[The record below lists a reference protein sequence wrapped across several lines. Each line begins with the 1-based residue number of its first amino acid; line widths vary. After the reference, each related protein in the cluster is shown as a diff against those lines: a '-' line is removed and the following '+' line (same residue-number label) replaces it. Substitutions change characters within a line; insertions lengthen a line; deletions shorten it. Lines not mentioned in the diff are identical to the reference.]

1 MSLFPK
7 FATKQEPFRLLACP
21 HCARFLDM
29 REHGYHCPGCGRD
42 YTHSGLMRAYSTCA
56 EENYQTKVNKR
67 FQEMQVDTWKKLYD
81 AEHLEKARLEN
92 ERVNFADDLDSLRA
106 RVKNLEDFCQSL
118 TEDREYA

>member
-1 MSLFPK
+1 
-7 FATKQEPFRLLACP
+7 
-21 HCARFLDM
+21 
-29 REHGYHCPGCGRD
+29 
-42 YTHSGLMRAYSTCA
+42 MRAYSTCA